1 MSAITAPG
9 DMDGDGRPDVIARD
23 TTGELWLYPN
33 NGAGDWLKRIDL
45 GPGWNPMT
53 AIL

>member
-1 MSAITAPG
+1 MIANAGGNTANFIMANG
-9 DMDGDGRPDVIARD
+9 VALVD
-23 TTGELWLYPN
+23 TNYPN
-33 NGAGDWLKRIDL
+33 NGQGDWFKRIDL